1 MGMAPLRQRER
12 LLKTAQRSTRITKK
26 SKSVP
31 EAIRS
36 IRIKENAEK
45 KNSLV
50 FNKIKNGDP
59 LQFQK
64 LSRREVSIMEYT
76 PSTLLKTKE
85 SLQEMVGAVSPGSRT
100 INEVADNTRVI

>member
-1 MGMAPLRQRER
+1 M
-12 LLKTAQRSTRITKK
+12 
-26 SKSVP
+26 KSVP

-50 FNKIKNGDP
+50 VNEIKNGDP

-64 LSRREVSIMEYT
+64 LSRREVGIMEYT

-85 SLQEMVGAVSPGSRT
+85 SLEEMVGAVSPGSRT